1 MENMKTPKVKPL
13 TVLFQEII
21 KRIEKME
28 KDKDKEGYTTK
39 DYLDALTNRLD
50 IVENAIGEIK
60 TYLYA
65 IDERAHETDEEIAR
79 LDADIDA
86 IYSGTLADDEE
97 EDKENEA
104 YKVGGTDSEEE
115 EEEEPEDEILKVGGT
130 ESEEEDEEKKEKPA
144 FSYQCVIFDDKY
156 KFDIAMDD
164 KRNFYPDEDVW
175 YPYCDAV
182 VRRIAK
188 SNDTET
194 VVLYAFYD
202 DSNRKDSGTTP
213 NDAPFL
219 LGSSSDCVMCGHFL
233 YEAYQGK
240 MTIVSGICSHACPV
254 KDFVEEAK
262 KDGCNVWFRLIGNHK
277 KVPVAKDND

>member
-1 MENMKTPKVKPL
+1 MDTKS
-13 TVLFQEII
+13 
-21 KRIEKME
+21 
-28 KDKDKEGYTTK
+28 KDKEGYTTR
-39 DYLDALTNRLD
+39 DYLDALANRLD

-65 IDERAHETDEEIAR
+65 IDERAHNTDEEIAR

-86 IYSGTLADDEE
+86 IYSGSLAD
-97 EDKENEA
+97 EDSDNETEA
-104 YKVGGTDSEEE
+104 ED
-115 EEEEPEDEILKVGGT
+115 EEEPEKDIADDEILKVGGT

-188 SNDTET
+188 SYDTET

-240 MTIVSGICSHACPV
+240 MTIVSGTCSYACPV
-254 KDFVEEAK
+254 KDFVEGAEA
-262 KDGCNVWFRLIGNHK
+262 DGCTVWFRLIGNHK
-277 KVPVAKDND
+277 KVSVAKDND

>member
-1 MENMKTPKVKPL
+1 MEKKTPKVKPL
-13 TVLFQEII
+13 TILFQEII

-39 DYLDALTNRLD
+39 DYLDALANRVD
-50 IVENAIGEIK
+50 IVENEIGKLKIDI
-60 TYLYA
+60 YA
-65 IDERAHETDEEIAR
+65 IDERAHATDEEIAR

-86 IYSGTLADDEE
+86 IYSGTLADD
-97 EDKENEA
+97 DSDNENE
-104 YKVGGTDSEEE
+104 SED
-115 EEEEPEDEILKVGGT
+115 EEEPEKGIADDEILKVGGT

-164 KRNFYPDEDVW
+164 KRNFYPDADVW

-188 SNDTET
+188 SYDTET

-202 DSNRKDSGTTP
+202 DSNRNDSGTTP

-262 KDGCNVWFRLIGNHK
+262 KEGCNVWFRLIGNHN

>member
-1 MENMKTPKVKPL
+1 
-13 TVLFQEII
+13 
-21 KRIEKME
+21 
-28 KDKDKEGYTTK
+28 
-39 DYLDALTNRLD
+39 
-50 IVENAIGEIK
+50 
-60 TYLYA
+60 
-65 IDERAHETDEEIAR
+65 
-79 LDADIDA
+79 
-86 IYSGTLADDEE
+86 
-97 EDKENEA
+97 
-104 YKVGGTDSEEE
+104 
-115 EEEEPEDEILKVGGT
+115 
-130 ESEEEDEEKKEKPA
+130 
-144 FSYQCVIFDDKY
+144 
-156 KFDIAMDD
+156 MDD

-188 SNDTET
+188 SYDTET

-202 DSNRKDSGTTP
+202 DSNRNDSGTTP

-262 KDGCNVWFRLIGNHK
+262 KDGCNVWFRLIGNHN